1 MTAVQSEAVH
11 AGRGHPG
18 EILRQKRE
26 ELGWSQAQVA
36 QSLNLSGRIIEQ
48 LEAGNYQQMPGHTF
62 TRGYIKA
69 YGKLLGLDQVEL
81 VRAFDGYTGTDA
93 KGSTVH
99 SLGRLDEP
107 VRLSRNVLRFVSF
120 ILVVLIIAMGLFWWQ
135 ERSRQASSASA
146 VSMEHVEV
154 EGADGKTE
162 IHPIDEP
169 EEQPQAQAQSPAAST
184 PAPNAGAVASMPA
197 PVGTPVPDA
206 STVAAM
212 PTPTTPTPVTPTPS
226 STAPAATPATVPG
239 TPAASASA
247 TAPVAGADSLNIRF
261 SANCWLQV
269 SDGTG
274 KILFSG
280 MKKGGETLDYAS
292 IKAPVNIRLGFAR
305 GAQITYNGQIVDLAP
320 FTKGETARIK
330 LGQAGQ

>member
-11 AGRGHPG
+11 AGRGNPG
-18 EILRQKRE
+18 EILRQKRLS
-26 ELGWSQAQVA
+26 LGWSQAQVA
-36 QSLNLSGRIIEQ
+36 QNLNLSERIIEQ
-48 LEAGNYQQMPGHTF
+48 LESGNYQQMPGHTF
-62 TRGYIKA
+62 ARGYTKA

-81 VRAFDGYTGTDA
+81 VRTFDGYTGTDA

-169 EEQPQAQAQSPAAST
+169 EEQPPVTAQQPAATLPS
-184 PAPNAGAVASMPA
+184 
-197 PVGTPVPDA
+197 PVGTPTPDA
-206 STVAAM
+206 NAVAAM
-212 PTPTTPTPVTPTPS
+212 TAPTAAPTPAPVTGSTSPAP
-226 STAPAATPATVPG
+226 TAPAAA
-239 TPAASASA
+239 TPAAPASA
-247 TAPVAGADSLNIRF
+247 PAAAPVAGSDSLNIRF
-261 SANCWLQV
+261 TANCWKQV
-269 SDGTG
+269 SDGSG

-280 MKKGGETLDYAS
+280 VKKGGESLEYAS

-305 GAQITYNGQIVDLAP
+305 GAQISYNGQVVDLAP
-320 FTKGETARIK
+320 YTKGETARIK

>member
-11 AGRGHPG
+11 AGRGNPG
-18 EILRQKRE
+18 EILRQKRLA
-26 ELGWSQAQVA
+26 LGWSQAQVA
-36 QSLNLSGRIIEQ
+36 QNLNLSERIIEQ
-48 LEAGNYQQMPGHTF
+48 LETGNYQQMPGHTF
-62 TRGYIKA
+62 ARGYTKA

-81 VRAFDGYTGTDA
+81 VRTFDGYTGTDA

-120 ILVVLIIAMGLFWWQ
+120 ILVVLFIAMGLFWWQ
-135 ERSRQASSASA
+135 ERSRQASSGSA

-169 EEQPQAQAQSPAAST
+169 EEQPPVATQP
-184 PAPNAGAVASMPA
+184 PAPGVPS
-197 PVGTPVPDA
+197 PVGTPTPDTNA
-206 STVAAM
+206 IAAM
-212 PTPTTPTPVTPTPS
+212 TTPSEMPAPTPTTGTSAPAT
-226 STAPAATPATVPG
+226 TAPASTPSASPT
-239 TPAASASA
+239 TAAAASPTTGS
-247 TAPVAGADSLNIRF
+247 DRLSIRF
-261 SANCWLQV
+261 TANCWTQV
-269 SDGTG
+269 SDSTG

-280 MKKGGETLDYAS
+280 VKKGGESLDYAS
-292 IKAPVNIRLGFAR
+292 IKPPVNIRLGFAR
-305 GAQITYNGQIVDLAP
+305 GAQITYNGQVVDLAP

>member
-11 AGRGHPG
+11 AGRGNPG
-18 EILRQKRE
+18 EILRQKRLS
-26 ELGWSQAQVA
+26 LGWSQAQVA
-36 QSLNLSGRIIEQ
+36 QNLNLSERIIEQ
-48 LEAGNYQQMPGHTF
+48 LESGNYQQMPGHTF
-62 TRGYIKA
+62 ARGYTKA

-81 VRAFDGYTGTDA
+81 VRTFDGYTGTDA

-169 EEQPQAQAQSPAAST
+169 EEQPPVTAQQPAATLPS
-184 PAPNAGAVASMPA
+184 
-197 PVGTPVPDA
+197 PVGTPTPDA
-206 STVAAM
+206 NAVAAM
-212 PTPTTPTPVTPTPS
+212 TAPTAAPTPAPVTGSTSPAP
-226 STAPAATPATVPG
+226 TAPAAA
-239 TPAASASA
+239 TPAAPASA
-247 TAPVAGADSLNIRF
+247 PAAAPVAGSDNLNIRF
-261 SANCWLQV
+261 TANCWTQV
-269 SDGTG
+269 SDGNG

-280 MKKGGETLDYAS
+280 VKKGGESLEYAS

-305 GAQITYNGQIVDLAP
+305 GAQISYNGQVVDLAP
-320 FTKGETARIK
+320 YTKGETARIK

>member
-11 AGRGHPG
+11 AGRGNPG
-18 EILRQKRE
+18 EILRQKRLS
-26 ELGWSQAQVA
+26 LGWSQAQVA
-36 QSLNLSGRIIEQ
+36 QNLNLSERIIEQ
-48 LEAGNYQQMPGHTF
+48 LESGNYQQMPGHTF
-62 TRGYIKA
+62 ARGYTKA

-81 VRAFDGYTGTDA
+81 VRTFDGYTGTDA

-169 EEQPQAQAQSPAAST
+169 EEQPPVTAQQPAATLPS
-184 PAPNAGAVASMPA
+184 
-197 PVGTPVPDA
+197 PVGTPTPDA
-206 STVAAM
+206 NAVAAM
-212 PTPTTPTPVTPTPS
+212 TAPTAAPTPAPVTGSTSPAP
-226 STAPAATPATVPG
+226 TAPVAATPAAPTSA
-239 TPAASASA
+239 PAA
-247 TAPVAGADSLNIRF
+247 APVAGSDSLNIRF
-261 SANCWLQV
+261 SANCWTQV
-269 SDGTG
+269 SDGSG

-280 MKKGGETLDYAS
+280 VKKGGESLEYAS

-305 GAQITYNGQIVDLAP
+305 GAQISYNGQVVDLAP
-320 FTKGETARIK
+320 YTKGETARIK
-330 LGQAGQ
+330 LGQTGQ

>member
-26 ELGWSQAQVA
+26 ALGWSQAQVA
-36 QSLNLSGRIIEQ
+36 QGLNLSVRIIEQ
-48 LEAGNYQQMPGHTF
+48 LEAGSYQQMPGHTF

-69 YGKLLGLDQVEL
+69 YGKLVGLDPVEL
-81 VRAFDGYTGTDA
+81 VRAFDSYTGTDA

-135 ERSRQASSASA
+135 ERSRQASSGSA

-169 EEQPQAQAQSPAAST
+169 EEPPQAQTQTPAASL
-184 PAPNAGAVASMPA
+184 PA

-206 STVAAM
+206 NTVATM
-212 PTPTTPTPVTPTPS
+212 PAPTTTSPSATPAPGTPTPS
-226 STAPAATPATVPG
+226 SAAPASTPATVPS
-239 TPAASASA
+239 TPAPSAA
-247 TAPVAGADSLNIRF
+247 ETAPVAGADSLSIRF

-280 MKKGGETLDYAS
+280 LKKGGETLDYAS
-292 IKAPVNIRLGFAR
+292 IQAPVNIRLGFAR

>member
-11 AGRGHPG
+11 AGRGNPG
-18 EILRQKRE
+18 EILRQKRLS
-26 ELGWSQAQVA
+26 LGWSQAQVA
-36 QSLNLSGRIIEQ
+36 QNLNLSERIIEQ
-48 LEAGNYQQMPGHTF
+48 LESGNYQQMPGHTF
-62 TRGYIKA
+62 ARGYTKA

-81 VRAFDGYTGTDA
+81 VRTFDGYTGTDA

-169 EEQPQAQAQSPAAST
+169 EEQPPVTAQQPAATLPS
-184 PAPNAGAVASMPA
+184 
-197 PVGTPVPDA
+197 PVGTPTPDA
-206 STVAAM
+206 NAVAAM
-212 PTPTTPTPVTPTPS
+212 TAPTAAPIPAPVTGSTSPAP
-226 STAPAATPATVPG
+226 TAPAAA
-239 TPAASASA
+239 TPAAPASA
-247 TAPVAGADSLNIRF
+247 PAAAPVAGSDSLNIRF
-261 SANCWLQV
+261 TANCWTQV
-269 SDGTG
+269 SDGSG

-280 MKKGGETLDYAS
+280 VKKGGESLEYAS

-305 GAQITYNGQIVDLAP
+305 GAQISYNGQVVDLAP
-320 FTKGETARIK
+320 YTKGETARIK

>member
-11 AGRGHPG
+11 AGRGNPG
-18 EILRQKRE
+18 EILRQKRLA
-26 ELGWSQAQVA
+26 LGWSQAQVA
-36 QSLNLSGRIIEQ
+36 QNLNLSERIIEQ
-48 LEAGNYQQMPGHTF
+48 LESGNYQQMPGHTF
-62 TRGYIKA
+62 ARGYTKA

-81 VRAFDGYTGTDA
+81 VRTFDGYTGTDA

-169 EEQPQAQAQSPAAST
+169 EEQPPVTAQQPAASL
-184 PAPNAGAVASMPA
+184 PS
-197 PVGTPVPDA
+197 PVGTPTPDA
-206 STVAAM
+206 NAVAAM
-212 PTPTTPTPVTPTPS
+212 TAPTAAPTPAPVTG
-226 STAPAATPATVPG
+226 STAPAPTAPATATPAAPASA
-239 TPAASASA
+239 PAA
-247 TAPVAGADSLNIRF
+247 APVAGSDSLNIRF
-261 SANCWLQV
+261 TANCWTQV
-269 SDGTG
+269 SDGSG

-280 MKKGGETLDYAS
+280 VKKGGESLDYAS

-305 GAQITYNGQIVDLAP
+305 GAQITYNGQVVDLAP

>member
-11 AGRGHPG
+11 AGRGNPG
-18 EILRQKRE
+18 EILRQKRLA
-26 ELGWSQAQVA
+26 LGWSQAQVA
-36 QSLNLSGRIIEQ
+36 QNLNLSERIIEQ
-48 LEAGNYQQMPGHTF
+48 LESGNYQQMPGHTF
-62 TRGYIKA
+62 ARGYTKA

-81 VRAFDGYTGTDA
+81 VRTFDGYTGTDA

-169 EEQPQAQAQSPAAST
+169 EEQPPATAQQPATTVPS
-184 PAPNAGAVASMPA
+184 
-197 PVGTPVPDA
+197 PVGTPMPDA
-206 STVAAM
+206 NAVAAM
-212 PTPTTPTPVTPTPS
+212 TAPSAAPTPAPVTGSTTPAPTAP
-226 STAPAATPATVPG
+226 TAAAPAAPASA
-239 TPAASASA
+239 PAA
-247 TAPVAGADSLNIRF
+247 APVAGNDSLNIRF
-261 SANCWLQV
+261 TASCWTQV

-280 MKKGGETLDYAS
+280 VKKGGESLDYAS

-305 GAQITYNGQIVDLAP
+305 GAQISYNGQVVDLAP
-320 FTKGETARIK
+320 YTKGETARIK

>member
-18 EILRQKRE
+18 EILRQRRE

-69 YGKLLGLDQVEL
+69 YGKLLGLDQVQL
-81 VRAFDGYTGTDA
+81 VSAFDGYTGTDA

-135 ERSRQASSASA
+135 ERSRQASSSGA
-146 VSMEHVEV
+146 VSLEHVEV

-169 EEQPQAQAQSPAAST
+169 EEQQPQAQAQAPAAS
-184 PAPNAGAVASMPA
+184 VPA

-212 PTPTTPTPVTPTPS
+212 PAPTPTPTPS
-226 STAPAATPATVPG
+226 IPAPVTPAQGTAAPAATPPAPAG
-239 TPAASASA
+239 TPAPGAAV
-247 TAPVAGADSLNIRF
+247 PVTGADSLSIRF

-269 SDGTG
+269 SDGNG

-280 MKKGGETLDYAS
+280 VKKGGESLDYAS
-292 IKAPVNIRLGFAR
+292 IKAPVNLRLGFAR
-305 GAQITYNGQIVDLAP
+305 GAQVTYNGQVVDLAP
-320 FTKGETARIK
+320 YTKGETARIK

>member
-11 AGRGHPG
+11 AGRGNPG
-18 EILRQKRE
+18 EILRQKRLS
-26 ELGWSQAQVA
+26 LGWSQAQVA
-36 QSLNLSGRIIEQ
+36 QNLNLSERIIEQ
-48 LEAGNYQQMPGHTF
+48 LESGNYQQMPGHTF
-62 TRGYIKA
+62 ARGYTKA

-81 VRAFDGYTGTDA
+81 VRTFDGYTGTDA

-169 EEQPQAQAQSPAAST
+169 EEQPTVTAQQPAATLPS
-184 PAPNAGAVASMPA
+184 
-197 PVGTPVPDA
+197 PVGTPTPDA
-206 STVAAM
+206 NAVAAM
-212 PTPTTPTPVTPTPS
+212 
-226 STAPAATPATVPG
+226 TAPTL
-239 TPAASASA
+239 
-247 TAPVAGADSLNIRF
+247 SLIH
-261 SANCWLQV
+261 
-269 SDGTG
+269 
-274 KILFSG
+274 I
-280 MKKGGETLDYAS
+280 
-292 IKAPVNIRLGFAR
+292 
-305 GAQITYNGQIVDLAP
+305 
-320 FTKGETARIK
+320 
-330 LGQAGQ
+330 

>member
-11 AGRGHPG
+11 AGRGNPG
-18 EILRQKRE
+18 EILRQKRLS
-26 ELGWSQAQVA
+26 LGWSQAQVA
-36 QSLNLSGRIIEQ
+36 QNLNLSERIIEQ
-48 LEAGNYQQMPGHTF
+48 LESGNYQQMPGHTF
-62 TRGYIKA
+62 ARGYTKA

-81 VRAFDGYTGTDA
+81 VRTFDGYTGTDA

-169 EEQPQAQAQSPAAST
+169 EEQPPVTAQQPAATLPS
-184 PAPNAGAVASMPA
+184 
-197 PVGTPVPDA
+197 PVGTPTPDVNA
-206 STVAAM
+206 VAAM
-212 PTPTTPTPVTPTPS
+212 TAPTAAPTPAPVTGSTSPAP
-226 STAPAATPATVPG
+226 TAPAAA
-239 TPAASASA
+239 TPAAPASA
-247 TAPVAGADSLNIRF
+247 PAAAPVAGSDSLNIRF
-261 SANCWLQV
+261 TANCWTQV
-269 SDGTG
+269 SDGSG

-280 MKKGGETLDYAS
+280 VKKGGESLEYAS

-305 GAQITYNGQIVDLAP
+305 GAQISYNGQVVDLAP
-320 FTKGETARIK
+320 YTKGETARIK

>member
-11 AGRGHPG
+11 AGRGNPG
-18 EILRQKRE
+18 EILRQKRLA
-26 ELGWSQAQVA
+26 LGWSQAQVA
-36 QSLNLSGRIIEQ
+36 QNLNLSERIIEQ
-48 LEAGNYQQMPGHTF
+48 LESGNYQQMPGHTF
-62 TRGYIKA
+62 ARGYTKA

-81 VRAFDGYTGTDA
+81 VRTFDGYTGTDA

-169 EEQPQAQAQSPAAST
+169 EEQPPATAQQPATTVPS
-184 PAPNAGAVASMPA
+184 
-197 PVGTPVPDA
+197 PVGTPMPDA
-206 STVAAM
+206 NAVAAM
-212 PTPTTPTPVTPTPS
+212 TAPSAAPTPAPVTGSTTPAPTAP
-226 STAPAATPATVPG
+226 TAAAPAAPASA
-239 TPAASASA
+239 PAA
-247 TAPVAGADSLNIRF
+247 APVAGNDSLNIRF
-261 SANCWLQV
+261 TASCWTQV

-280 MKKGGETLDYAS
+280 MKKGGESLDYAS

-305 GAQITYNGQIVDLAP
+305 GAQISYNGQVVDLAP
-320 FTKGETARIK
+320 YTKGETARIK

>member
-11 AGRGHPG
+11 AGRGNPG
-18 EILRQKRE
+18 EILRQKRLS
-26 ELGWSQAQVA
+26 LGWSQAQVA
-36 QSLNLSGRIIEQ
+36 QNLNLSERIIEQ
-48 LEAGNYQQMPGHTF
+48 LESGNYQQMPGHTF
-62 TRGYIKA
+62 ARGYTKA

-81 VRAFDGYTGTDA
+81 VRTFDSYTGTDA

-120 ILVVLIIAMGLFWWQ
+120 VLVVLIIAMGLFWWQ
-135 ERSRQASSASA
+135 ERSRQTSSSSA

-169 EEQPQAQAQSPAAST
+169 EEQAPVTAQQPAVTLPS
-184 PAPNAGAVASMPA
+184 
-197 PVGTPVPDA
+197 PVGTPTPDA
-206 STVAAM
+206 NAVAAM
-212 PTPTTPTPVTPTPS
+212 TTPTAAPTPTPAPASGSSTSTPPAPAA
-226 STAPAATPATVPG
+226 TAPAAP
-239 TPAASASA
+239 A
-247 TAPVAGADSLNIRF
+247 TAPAAAPVASSDSLNIRF
-261 SANCWLQV
+261 TANCWTQV

-280 MKKGGETLDYAS
+280 VKKGGESLDYAS

-305 GAQITYNGQIVDLAP
+305 GAQITYNGQVVDLAP
-320 FTKGETARIK
+320 YTKGETARIK

>member
-11 AGRGHPG
+11 AGRGNPG
-18 EILRQKRE
+18 EILRQKRLS
-26 ELGWSQAQVA
+26 LGWSQAQVA
-36 QSLNLSGRIIEQ
+36 QNLNLSERIIEQ
-48 LEAGNYQQMPGHTF
+48 LESGNYQQMPGHTF
-62 TRGYIKA
+62 ARGYTKA

-81 VRAFDGYTGTDA
+81 VRTFDGYTGTDA

-169 EEQPQAQAQSPAAST
+169 EEQPPVTAQQPAATLPS
-184 PAPNAGAVASMPA
+184 
-197 PVGTPVPDA
+197 PVGTPTPDA
-206 STVAAM
+206 NAVAAM
-212 PTPTTPTPVTPTPS
+212 TAPTAAPTPAPVTGSTSPAP
-226 STAPAATPATVPG
+226 TAPAAA
-239 TPAASASA
+239 TPAAPASA
-247 TAPVAGADSLNIRF
+247 PAAAPVAGSDNLNIRF
-261 SANCWLQV
+261 TANCWTQV
-269 SDGTG
+269 SDGNG

-280 MKKGGETLDYAS
+280 VKKGGESLEYAS

-305 GAQITYNGQIVDLAP
+305 GAQISYNGQVVDLAP
-320 FTKGETARIK
+320 YTKGETARIK
-330 LGQAGQ
+330 LSQAGQ

>member
-11 AGRGHPG
+11 AGRGNPG
-18 EILRQKRE
+18 EILRQKRLS
-26 ELGWSQAQVA
+26 LGWSQAQVA
-36 QSLNLSGRIIEQ
+36 QNLNLSERIIEQ
-48 LEAGNYQQMPGHTF
+48 LESGNYQQMPGHTF
-62 TRGYIKA
+62 ARGYTKA

-81 VRAFDGYTGTDA
+81 VRTFDGYTGTDA

-169 EEQPQAQAQSPAAST
+169 EEQPPVTAQQPAATLPS
-184 PAPNAGAVASMPA
+184 
-197 PVGTPVPDA
+197 PVGTPTPDA
-206 STVAAM
+206 NAVAAM
-212 PTPTTPTPVTPTPS
+212 TAPTAAPTPAPVTGSTSPAP
-226 STAPAATPATVPG
+226 TAPAAA
-239 TPAASASA
+239 TPAAPASA
-247 TAPVAGADSLNIRF
+247 PAAAPVAGSDSLNIRF
-261 SANCWLQV
+261 TANCWTQV
-269 SDGTG
+269 SDGSG

-280 MKKGGETLDYAS
+280 VKKGGESLEYAS

-305 GAQITYNGQIVDLAP
+305 GAQISYNGQVVDLAP
-320 FTKGETARIK
+320 YTKGETARIK
-330 LGQAGQ
+330 LGQTGQ

>member
-11 AGRGHPG
+11 AGRGNPG
-18 EILRQKRE
+18 EILRQKRL

-36 QSLNLSGRIIEQ
+36 QNLNLSERIIEQ
-48 LEAGNYQQMPGHTF
+48 LESGNYQQMPGHTF
-62 TRGYIKA
+62 ARGYTKA
-69 YGKLLGLDQVEL
+69 YGKLLGLDQIEL
-81 VRAFDGYTGTDA
+81 VRTFDGYTGTDA

-135 ERSRQASSASA
+135 ERSRQASSSSA

-169 EEQPQAQAQSPAAST
+169 EEQPAATAQQPAATVPS
-184 PAPNAGAVASMPA
+184 
-197 PVGTPVPDA
+197 PVGTPMPDA
-206 STVAAM
+206 NAVAAM
-212 PTPTTPTPVTPTPS
+212 TDPAAAPTQAPASGSSTPTT
-226 STAPAATPATVPG
+226 TAPAAAV
-239 TPAASASA
+239 PAAPASVPA
-247 TAPVAGADSLNIRF
+247 AAPVAGSGSLNIRF
-261 SANCWLQV
+261 TASCWTQV
-269 SDGTG
+269 SDGAG

-280 MKKGGETLDYAS
+280 VKKGGESLDYAS

-305 GAQITYNGQIVDLAP
+305 GAQISYNGQVVDLAP
-320 FTKGETARIK
+320 YTKGETARIK

>member
-11 AGRGHPG
+11 AGRGNPG
-18 EILRQKRE
+18 EILRQKRLA
-26 ELGWSQAQVA
+26 LGWSQAQVA
-36 QSLNLSGRIIEQ
+36 QNLNLSERIIEQ
-48 LEAGNYQQMPGHTF
+48 LETGNYQQMPGHTF
-62 TRGYIKA
+62 ARGYTKA

-81 VRAFDGYTGTDA
+81 VRTFDGYTGTDA

-120 ILVVLIIAMGLFWWQ
+120 ILVVLFIAMGLFWWQ
-135 ERSRQASSASA
+135 ERSRQASSGSS

-169 EEQPQAQAQSPAAST
+169 EEQPPVATQP
-184 PAPNAGAVASMPA
+184 PAPGVPS
-197 PVGTPVPDA
+197 PVGTPTPDTNA
-206 STVAAM
+206 IAAM
-212 PTPTTPTPVTPTPS
+212 TTPSEMPAPTRTTGTSAPAT
-226 STAPAATPATVPG
+226 TAPATTPSASPTTAV
-239 TPAASASA
+239 AASPTTGS
-247 TAPVAGADSLNIRF
+247 DSLSIRF
-261 SANCWLQV
+261 TANCWTQV
-269 SDGTG
+269 SDSTG

-280 MKKGGETLDYAS
+280 VKKGGESLDYAS
-292 IKAPVNIRLGFAR
+292 IKPPVNIRLGFAR
-305 GAQITYNGQIVDLAP
+305 GAQITYNGQVVDLAP

>member
-11 AGRGHPG
+11 AGRGNPG
-18 EILRQKRE
+18 EILRQKRLA
-26 ELGWSQAQVA
+26 LGWSQAQVA
-36 QSLNLSGRIIEQ
+36 QNLNLSERIIEQ
-48 LEAGNYQQMPGHTF
+48 LESGNYQQMPGHTF
-62 TRGYIKA
+62 ARGYTKA

-81 VRAFDGYTGTDA
+81 VRTFDGYTGTDA

-169 EEQPQAQAQSPAAST
+169 EEQPPATAQQPATTVPS
-184 PAPNAGAVASMPA
+184 
-197 PVGTPVPDA
+197 PVGTPMPDA
-206 STVAAM
+206 NAVAAM
-212 PTPTTPTPVTPTPS
+212 TAPSAAPTPAPVTGSTTPAPTAP
-226 STAPAATPATVPG
+226 TAAAPAAPASA
-239 TPAASASA
+239 PAA
-247 TAPVAGADSLNIRF
+247 APVAGSDSLNIRF
-261 SANCWLQV
+261 TASCWTQV

-280 MKKGGETLDYAS
+280 VKKGGESLDYAS

-305 GAQITYNGQIVDLAP
+305 GAQISYNGQVVDLAP
-320 FTKGETARIK
+320 YTKGETARIK

>member
-11 AGRGHPG
+11 AGRGNPG
-18 EILRQKRE
+18 EILRQKRLA
-26 ELGWSQAQVA
+26 LGWSQAQVA
-36 QSLNLSGRIIEQ
+36 QNLNLSERIIEQ
-48 LEAGNYQQMPGHTF
+48 LESGNYQQMPGHTF
-62 TRGYIKA
+62 ARGYTKA

-81 VRAFDGYTGTDA
+81 VRTFDGYTGTDA

-169 EEQPQAQAQSPAAST
+169 EEQPPATAQQPATTVPS
-184 PAPNAGAVASMPA
+184 
-197 PVGTPVPDA
+197 PVGTPMPDA
-206 STVAAM
+206 NAVAAM
-212 PTPTTPTPVTPTPS
+212 TAPSAAPTPAPVTGSTTLAPTAP
-226 STAPAATPATVPG
+226 TAAAPAAPASA
-239 TPAASASA
+239 PAA
-247 TAPVAGADSLNIRF
+247 APVAGNDSLNIRF
-261 SANCWLQV
+261 TASCWTQV

-280 MKKGGETLDYAS
+280 VKKGGESLDYAS

-305 GAQITYNGQIVDLAP
+305 GAQISYNGQVVDLAP
-320 FTKGETARIK
+320 YTKGETARIK

>member
-11 AGRGHPG
+11 AGRGNPG
-18 EILRQKRE
+18 EILRQKRLS
-26 ELGWSQAQVA
+26 LGWSQAQVA
-36 QSLNLSGRIIEQ
+36 QNLNLSERIIEQ
-48 LEAGNYQQMPGHTF
+48 LESGNYQQMPGHTF
-62 TRGYIKA
+62 ARGYTKA

-81 VRAFDGYTGTDA
+81 VRTFDGYTGTDA

-169 EEQPQAQAQSPAAST
+169 EEQPPVTAQQPAATLPS
-184 PAPNAGAVASMPA
+184 
-197 PVGTPVPDA
+197 PVGTPTPDA
-206 STVAAM
+206 NAVAAM
-212 PTPTTPTPVTPTPS
+212 TAPTAAPTPAPVTGSTSPAP
-226 STAPAATPATVPG
+226 TAPVAATPAAPTSA
-239 TPAASASA
+239 PAA
-247 TAPVAGADSLNIRF
+247 APVAGSDSLNIRF
-261 SANCWLQV
+261 SANCWTQV
-269 SDGTG
+269 SDGSG

-280 MKKGGETLDYAS
+280 VKKGGESLEYAS

-305 GAQITYNGQIVDLAP
+305 GAQISYNGQVVDLAP
-320 FTKGETARIK
+320 YTKGETARIK

>member
-11 AGRGHPG
+11 AGRGNPG
-18 EILRQKRE
+18 EILRQKRLS
-26 ELGWSQAQVA
+26 LGWSQAQVA
-36 QSLNLSGRIIEQ
+36 QNLNLSERIIEQ
-48 LEAGNYQQMPGHTF
+48 LESGNYQQMPGHTF
-62 TRGYIKA
+62 ARGYTKA

-81 VRAFDGYTGTDA
+81 VRTFDGYTGTDA

-169 EEQPQAQAQSPAAST
+169 EEQPPVTAQQPAATLPS
-184 PAPNAGAVASMPA
+184 
-197 PVGTPVPDA
+197 PVGTPTPDA
-206 STVAAM
+206 NAVAAM
-212 PTPTTPTPVTPTPS
+212 TAPTAAPTPAPVTGSTSPAP
-226 STAPAATPATVPG
+226 TAPAAA
-239 TPAASASA
+239 TPAAPASA
-247 TAPVAGADSLNIRF
+247 PAAAPVAGSDSLNIRF
-261 SANCWLQV
+261 SANCWTQV
-269 SDGTG
+269 SDGNG

-280 MKKGGETLDYAS
+280 VKKGGESLEYAS

-305 GAQITYNGQIVDLAP
+305 GAQISYNGQVVDLAP
-320 FTKGETARIK
+320 YTKGETARIK

>member
-11 AGRGHPG
+11 AGRGNPG
-18 EILRQKRE
+18 EILRQKRLS
-26 ELGWSQAQVA
+26 LGWSQAQVA
-36 QSLNLSGRIIEQ
+36 QNLNLSERIIEQ
-48 LEAGNYQQMPGHTF
+48 LESGNYQQMPGHTF
-62 TRGYIKA
+62 ARGYTKA

-81 VRAFDGYTGTDA
+81 VRTFDGYTGTDA

-169 EEQPQAQAQSPAAST
+169 EEQPPVTAQQPAATLPS
-184 PAPNAGAVASMPA
+184 
-197 PVGTPVPDA
+197 PVGTPTPDA
-206 STVAAM
+206 NAVAAM
-212 PTPTTPTPVTPTPS
+212 TAPTAAPTPAPVTGSTSPAP
-226 STAPAATPATVPG
+226 TAPAAA
-239 TPAASASA
+239 TPAAPASA
-247 TAPVAGADSLNIRF
+247 PAAAPVAGSDSLNIRF
-261 SANCWLQV
+261 TANCWTQV
-269 SDGTG
+269 SDGSG

-280 MKKGGETLDYAS
+280 VKKGGESLGYAS

-305 GAQITYNGQIVDLAP
+305 GAQISYNGQVVDLAP
-320 FTKGETARIK
+320 YTKGETARIK

>member
-11 AGRGHPG
+11 AGRGNPG
-18 EILRQKRE
+18 EILRQKRLS
-26 ELGWSQAQVA
+26 LGWSQAQVA
-36 QSLNLSGRIIEQ
+36 QNLNLSERIIEQ
-48 LEAGNYQQMPGHTF
+48 LESGNYQQMPGHTF
-62 TRGYIKA
+62 ARGYTKA

-81 VRAFDGYTGTDA
+81 VRTFDGYTGTDA

-169 EEQPQAQAQSPAAST
+169 EEQPPVTAQQPAATLPS
-184 PAPNAGAVASMPA
+184 
-197 PVGTPVPDA
+197 PVGTPTPDA
-206 STVAAM
+206 NAVAAM
-212 PTPTTPTPVTPTPS
+212 TAPTAAPAPVPVTG
-226 STAPAATPATVPG
+226 STAPAPTAPAAATPAA
-239 TPAASASA
+239 PAA
-247 TAPVAGADSLNIRF
+247 APVAGSDSLNIRF
-261 SANCWLQV
+261 TASCWTQV
-269 SDGTG
+269 SDGSG

-280 MKKGGETLDYAS
+280 VKKGGESLEYAS

-305 GAQITYNGQIVDLAP
+305 GAQITYNGQVVDLAP
-320 FTKGETARIK
+320 YTKGETARIK

>member
-11 AGRGHPG
+11 AGRGNPG
-18 EILRQKRE
+18 EILRQKRLS
-26 ELGWSQAQVA
+26 LGWSQAQVA
-36 QSLNLSGRIIEQ
+36 QNLNLSERIIEQ
-48 LEAGNYQQMPGHTF
+48 LESGNYQQMPGHTF
-62 TRGYIKA
+62 ARGYTKA

-81 VRAFDGYTGTDA
+81 VRTFDGYTGTDA

-169 EEQPQAQAQSPAAST
+169 EEQPPVTAQQPAATLPS
-184 PAPNAGAVASMPA
+184 
-197 PVGTPVPDA
+197 PVGTPTPDA
-206 STVAAM
+206 NAVAAM
-212 PTPTTPTPVTPTPS
+212 TAPTAAPTPAPVTGSTSPAP
-226 STAPAATPATVPG
+226 TAPAAA
-239 TPAASASA
+239 TPAAPASA
-247 TAPVAGADSLNIRF
+247 PAAAPVAGSDNLNIRF
-261 SANCWLQV
+261 TANCWTQV

-280 MKKGGETLDYAS
+280 VKKGGESLEYAS

-305 GAQITYNGQIVDLAP
+305 GAQISYNGQVVDLAP
-320 FTKGETARIK
+320 YTKGETARIK

>member
-11 AGRGHPG
+11 AGRGNPG
-18 EILRQKRE
+18 EILRQKRLS
-26 ELGWSQAQVA
+26 LGWSQAQVA
-36 QSLNLSGRIIEQ
+36 QNLNLSERIIEQ
-48 LEAGNYQQMPGHTF
+48 LESGNYQQMPGHTF
-62 TRGYIKA
+62 ARGYTKA

-81 VRAFDGYTGTDA
+81 VRTFDGYTGTDA

-107 VRLSRNVLRFVSF
+107 VRLSRNALRFVSF

-169 EEQPQAQAQSPAAST
+169 EEQPPVTAQQPAATLPS
-184 PAPNAGAVASMPA
+184 
-197 PVGTPVPDA
+197 PVGTPTPDA
-206 STVAAM
+206 NAVAAM
-212 PTPTTPTPVTPTPS
+212 TAPTAAPTPAPVTGSTLPAP
-226 STAPAATPATVPG
+226 TAPAAA
-239 TPAASASA
+239 TPAAPASA
-247 TAPVAGADSLNIRF
+247 PAAAPVAGSDSLNIRF
-261 SANCWLQV
+261 TANCWTQV
-269 SDGTG
+269 SDGSG

-280 MKKGGETLDYAS
+280 VKKGGESLEYAS

-305 GAQITYNGQIVDLAP
+305 GAQISYNGQVVDLAP
-320 FTKGETARIK
+320 YTKGETARIK

>member
-11 AGRGHPG
+11 AGRGNPG
-18 EILRQKRE
+18 EILRQKRLA
-26 ELGWSQAQVA
+26 LGWSQAQVA
-36 QSLNLSGRIIEQ
+36 QNLNLSERIIEQ
-48 LEAGNYQQMPGHTF
+48 LESGNYQQMPGHTF
-62 TRGYIKA
+62 ARGYTKA

-81 VRAFDGYTGTDA
+81 VRTFDGYTGTDA

-169 EEQPQAQAQSPAAST
+169 EEQPPVAAQQPAASV
-184 PAPNAGAVASMPA
+184 PS
-197 PVGTPVPDA
+197 PVGTPTPDA
-206 STVAAM
+206 NAVAAM
-212 PTPTTPTPVTPTPS
+212 TAPTAATTPAPATGSTP
-226 STAPAATPATVPG
+226 TAPAAAA
-239 TPAASASA
+239 PAAPASV
-247 TAPVAGADSLNIRF
+247 APVAGSDSLNIRF
-261 SANCWLQV
+261 TASCWTQV

-280 MKKGGETLDYAS
+280 VKKGGESLEYAS

-305 GAQITYNGQIVDLAP
+305 GAQISYNGQVVDLAP
-320 FTKGETARIK
+320 YTKGETARIK

>member
-11 AGRGHPG
+11 AGRGNPG
-18 EILRQKRE
+18 EILRQKRL

-36 QSLNLSGRIIEQ
+36 QNLNLSERIIEQ
-48 LEAGNYQQMPGHTF
+48 LESGNYQQMPGHTF
-62 TRGYIKA
+62 ARGYTKA

-81 VRAFDGYTGTDA
+81 VRTFDGYTGTDA

-107 VRLSRNVLRFVSF
+107 VRLSRNVLRVVSF

-135 ERSRQASSASA
+135 ERSRQASSSSA

-169 EEQPQAQAQSPAAST
+169 EEQEQPPATAQQPATTLPS
-184 PAPNAGAVASMPA
+184 
-197 PVGTPVPDA
+197 PVGTPTPDA
-206 STVAAM
+206 NAVAAM
-212 PTPTTPTPVTPTPS
+212 TAPTAAPTPAPVTGSSTPTPTTPTTA
-226 STAPAATPATVPG
+226 APAAPATAPD
-239 TPAASASA
+239 A
-247 TAPVAGADSLNIRF
+247 APVAGSDSLNIRF
-261 SANCWLQV
+261 TANCWTQV
-269 SDGTG
+269 SDGSG

-280 MKKGGETLDYAS
+280 VKKGGESLDYAS

-305 GAQITYNGQIVDLAP
+305 GAQITYNGQVVDLAP
-320 FTKGETARIK
+320 YTKGETARIK

>member
-11 AGRGHPG
+11 AGRGNPG
-18 EILRQKRE
+18 EILRQKRLS
-26 ELGWSQAQVA
+26 LGWSQAQVA
-36 QSLNLSGRIIEQ
+36 QNLNLSERIIEQ
-48 LEAGNYQQMPGHTF
+48 LESGNYQQMPGHTF
-62 TRGYIKA
+62 ARGYTKA

-81 VRAFDGYTGTDA
+81 VRTFDGYTGTDA

-169 EEQPQAQAQSPAAST
+169 EEQPPVTAQQPAATLPS
-184 PAPNAGAVASMPA
+184 
-197 PVGTPVPDA
+197 PVGTPTPDA
-206 STVAAM
+206 NAVAAM
-212 PTPTTPTPVTPTPS
+212 TAPTAAPTPAPVTGSTSPAP
-226 STAPAATPATVPG
+226 TAPAAA
-239 TPAASASA
+239 TPAAPASA
-247 TAPVAGADSLNIRF
+247 PAAAPVAGSESLNIRF
-261 SANCWLQV
+261 TANCWTQV
-269 SDGTG
+269 SDGSG

-280 MKKGGETLDYAS
+280 VKKGGESLEYAS

-305 GAQITYNGQIVDLAP
+305 GAQISYNGQVVDLAP
-320 FTKGETARIK
+320 YTKGETARIK

>member
-11 AGRGHPG
+11 AGRGNPG
-18 EILRQKRE
+18 EILRQKRLS
-26 ELGWSQAQVA
+26 LGWSQAQVA
-36 QSLNLSGRIIEQ
+36 QNLNLSERIIEQ
-48 LEAGNYQQMPGHTF
+48 LESGNYQQMPGHTF
-62 TRGYIKA
+62 ARGYTKA

-81 VRAFDGYTGTDA
+81 VRTFDGYTGTDA

-169 EEQPQAQAQSPAAST
+169 EEQPPVTAQQPAATLPS
-184 PAPNAGAVASMPA
+184 
-197 PVGTPVPDA
+197 PVGTPTPDA
-206 STVAAM
+206 NAVAAMTAPTAM
-212 PTPTTPTPVTPTPS
+212 PTPAPVTGSTSPAPTAPAAAA
-226 STAPAATPATVPG
+226 STAPASA
-239 TPAASASA
+239 PAA
-247 TAPVAGADSLNIRF
+247 APVAGSDSLNIRF
-261 SANCWLQV
+261 TANCWTQV
-269 SDGTG
+269 SDGSG

-280 MKKGGETLDYAS
+280 VKKGGESLEYAS

-305 GAQITYNGQIVDLAP
+305 GAQITYNGQVVDLAP
-320 FTKGETARIK
+320 YTKGETARIK

>member
-11 AGRGHPG
+11 AGRGNPG
-18 EILRQKRE
+18 EILRQKRLS
-26 ELGWSQAQVA
+26 LGWSQAQVA
-36 QSLNLSGRIIEQ
+36 QNLNLSERIIEQ
-48 LEAGNYQQMPGHTF
+48 LESGNYQQMPGHTF
-62 TRGYIKA
+62 ARGYTKA

-81 VRAFDGYTGTDA
+81 VRTFDGYTGTDA

-169 EEQPQAQAQSPAAST
+169 EEQPPVTAQQPAATLPS
-184 PAPNAGAVASMPA
+184 
-197 PVGTPVPDA
+197 PVGTPTPDA
-206 STVAAM
+206 NAVAAM
-212 PTPTTPTPVTPTPS
+212 TAPTAAPTPAPVTGSTSPAP
-226 STAPAATPATVPG
+226 TAPAAA
-239 TPAASASA
+239 TPAAPTSAPA
-247 TAPVAGADSLNIRF
+247 AAPVAGSDSLNIRF
-261 SANCWLQV
+261 TANCWTQV
-269 SDGTG
+269 SDGSG

-280 MKKGGETLDYAS
+280 VKKGGESLEYAS

-305 GAQITYNGQIVDLAP
+305 GAQISYNGQVVDLAP
-320 FTKGETARIK
+320 YTKGETARIK

>member
-11 AGRGHPG
+11 AGRGNPG
-18 EILRQKRE
+18 EILRQKRLS
-26 ELGWSQAQVA
+26 LGWSQAQVA
-36 QSLNLSGRIIEQ
+36 QNLNLSERIIEQ
-48 LEAGNYQQMPGHTF
+48 LESGNYQQMPGHTF
-62 TRGYIKA
+62 ARGYTKA

-81 VRAFDGYTGTDA
+81 VRTFDGYTGTDA

-169 EEQPQAQAQSPAAST
+169 EEQPPVTAQQPAATLPS
-184 PAPNAGAVASMPA
+184 
-197 PVGTPVPDA
+197 PVGTPTPDA
-206 STVAAM
+206 NAVAAM
-212 PTPTTPTPVTPTPS
+212 TAPTAAPTPAPVTGSTSPAP
-226 STAPAATPATVPG
+226 TAPAAA
-239 TPAASASA
+239 TPAAPASA
-247 TAPVAGADSLNIRF
+247 PAAAPVAGSDNLNIRF
-261 SANCWLQV
+261 TANCWTQV
-269 SDGTG
+269 SDGSG

-280 MKKGGETLDYAS
+280 VKKGGESLEYAS

-305 GAQITYNGQIVDLAP
+305 GAQISYNGQVVDLAP
-320 FTKGETARIK
+320 YTKGETARIK

>member
-11 AGRGHPG
+11 AGRGNPG
-18 EILRQKRE
+18 EILRQQRLS
-26 ELGWSQAQVA
+26 LGWSQAQVA
-36 QSLNLSGRIIEQ
+36 QNLNLSERIIEQ
-48 LEAGNYQQMPGHTF
+48 LESGNYQQMPGHTF
-62 TRGYIKA
+62 ARGYTKA

-81 VRAFDGYTGTDA
+81 VRTFDGYTGTDA

-169 EEQPQAQAQSPAAST
+169 EEQPPVTAQQPAATLPS
-184 PAPNAGAVASMPA
+184 
-197 PVGTPVPDA
+197 PVGTPTPDA
-206 STVAAM
+206 NAVAAM
-212 PTPTTPTPVTPTPS
+212 TAPTAAPTPAPVTGSTSPAP
-226 STAPAATPATVPG
+226 TAPAAATPPAPASA
-239 TPAASASA
+239 PAA
-247 TAPVAGADSLNIRF
+247 APVAGSDSLNIRF
-261 SANCWLQV
+261 TANCWTQV
-269 SDGTG
+269 SDGSG

-280 MKKGGETLDYAS
+280 VKKGGESLEYAS

-305 GAQITYNGQIVDLAP
+305 GAQISYNGQVVDLAP
-320 FTKGETARIK
+320 YTKGETARIK

>member
-11 AGRGHPG
+11 AGRGNPG
-18 EILRQKRE
+18 EILRQKRL

-36 QSLNLSGRIIEQ
+36 QNLNLSERIIEQ
-48 LEAGNYQQMPGHTF
+48 LESGNYQQMPGHTF
-62 TRGYIKA
+62 ARGYTKA

-81 VRAFDGYTGTDA
+81 VRTFDGYTGTDA

-169 EEQPQAQAQSPAAST
+169 EEQPPVTAQQPAATLPS
-184 PAPNAGAVASMPA
+184 
-197 PVGTPVPDA
+197 PVGTPTPDA
-206 STVAAM
+206 NAVAAM
-212 PTPTTPTPVTPTPS
+212 TAPTAAPAPVPVTG
-226 STAPAATPATVPG
+226 STAPAPTAPAAATPAA
-239 TPAASASA
+239 PAA
-247 TAPVAGADSLNIRF
+247 APVAGSDSLNIRF
-261 SANCWLQV
+261 TASCWTQV
-269 SDGTG
+269 SDGSG

-280 MKKGGETLDYAS
+280 VKKGGESLEYAS

-305 GAQITYNGQIVDLAP
+305 GAQITYNGQVVDLAP
-320 FTKGETARIK
+320 YTKGETARIK

>member
-11 AGRGHPG
+11 AGRGNPG
-18 EILRQKRE
+18 EILRQKRLA
-26 ELGWSQAQVA
+26 LGWSQAQVA
-36 QSLNLSGRIIEQ
+36 QNLNLSERIIEQ
-48 LEAGNYQQMPGHTF
+48 LESGNYQQMPGHTF
-62 TRGYIKA
+62 ARGYTKA

-81 VRAFDGYTGTDA
+81 VRTFDGYTGTDA

-135 ERSRQASSASA
+135 ERSRQASSSSA

-169 EEQPQAQAQSPAAST
+169 EEQPPVAAQQPSASL
-184 PAPNAGAVASMPA
+184 PS
-197 PVGTPVPDA
+197 PVGTPTPDA
-206 STVAAM
+206 NAVAAM
-212 PTPTTPTPVTPTPS
+212 TAPTAAPTPAPVTGTSAPATTTPAAAAPASP
-226 STAPAATPATVPG
+226 APAATAA
-239 TPAASASA
+239 PAAGS
-247 TAPVAGADSLNIRF
+247 DSLNIRF
-261 SANCWLQV
+261 TANCWMQV
-269 SDGTG
+269 SDGSG

-280 MKKGGETLDYAS
+280 LKKGGETLDYAS
-292 IKAPVNIRLGFAR
+292 IKPPVNIRLGYAR
-305 GAQITYNGQIVDLAP
+305 GAQITYNGQVVDLAP

>member
-11 AGRGHPG
+11 AGRGNPG
-18 EILRQKRE
+18 EILRQKRLA
-26 ELGWSQAQVA
+26 LGWSQAQVA
-36 QSLNLSGRIIEQ
+36 QNLNLSERIIEQ
-48 LEAGNYQQMPGHTF
+48 LESGNYQQMPGHTF
-62 TRGYIKA
+62 ARGYTKA

-81 VRAFDGYTGTDA
+81 VRTFDGYTGTDA

-169 EEQPQAQAQSPAAST
+169 EEQPPVAAQQPATSV
-184 PAPNAGAVASMPA
+184 PS
-197 PVGTPVPDA
+197 PVGTPTPDA
-206 STVAAM
+206 NAVAAM
-212 PTPTTPTPVTPTPS
+212 TAPTAAPTPAPATGSTPS
-226 STAPAATPATVPG
+226 TSTAPAAAA
-239 TPAASASA
+239 PAAPASV
-247 TAPVAGADSLNIRF
+247 APVAGSDSLNIRF
-261 SANCWLQV
+261 TASCWTQV

-280 MKKGGETLDYAS
+280 VKKGGESLEYAS

-305 GAQITYNGQIVDLAP
+305 GAQISYNGQVVDLAP
-320 FTKGETARIK
+320 YTKGETARIK

>member
-11 AGRGHPG
+11 AGRGNPG
-18 EILRQKRE
+18 EILRQKRLS
-26 ELGWSQAQVA
+26 LGWSQAQVA
-36 QSLNLSGRIIEQ
+36 QNLNLSERIIEQ
-48 LEAGNYQQMPGHTF
+48 LESGNYQQMPGHTF
-62 TRGYIKA
+62 ARGYTKA

-81 VRAFDGYTGTDA
+81 VRTFDGYTGTDA

-107 VRLSRNVLRFVSF
+107 VRLSRNILRFVSF

-169 EEQPQAQAQSPAAST
+169 EEQPPVTAQQPAATLPS
-184 PAPNAGAVASMPA
+184 
-197 PVGTPVPDA
+197 PVGTPTPDA
-206 STVAAM
+206 NAVAAM
-212 PTPTTPTPVTPTPS
+212 TAPTAAPTPAPVTGSTSPAP
-226 STAPAATPATVPG
+226 TAPAAA
-239 TPAASASA
+239 TPAAPTSAPA
-247 TAPVAGADSLNIRF
+247 AAPVAGSDSLNIRF
-261 SANCWLQV
+261 TANCWTQV
-269 SDGTG
+269 SDGSG

-280 MKKGGETLDYAS
+280 VKKGGESLEYAS

-305 GAQITYNGQIVDLAP
+305 GAQISYNGQVVDLAP
-320 FTKGETARIK
+320 YTKGETARIK
-330 LGQAGQ
+330 LGQTGQ

>member
-11 AGRGHPG
+11 AGRGNPG
-18 EILRQKRE
+18 EILRQKRLA
-26 ELGWSQAQVA
+26 LGWSQAQVA
-36 QSLNLSGRIIEQ
+36 QNLNLSERIIEQ
-48 LEAGNYQQMPGHTF
+48 LESGNYQQMPGHTF
-62 TRGYIKA
+62 ARGYTKA

-81 VRAFDGYTGTDA
+81 VRTFDGYTGTDA

-169 EEQPQAQAQSPAAST
+169 EEQPPATAQQPATTVPS
-184 PAPNAGAVASMPA
+184 
-197 PVGTPVPDA
+197 PVGTPMPDA
-206 STVAAM
+206 NAVAAMTAPSAAPTPAPVTGSTTPAPTAPTVAA
-212 PTPTTPTPVTPTPS
+212 PAAPAS
-226 STAPAATPATVPG
+226 APAA
-239 TPAASASA
+239 
-247 TAPVAGADSLNIRF
+247 APVAGNDSLNIRF
-261 SANCWLQV
+261 TASCWTQV

-280 MKKGGETLDYAS
+280 VKKGGESLDYAS

-305 GAQITYNGQIVDLAP
+305 GAQISYNGQVVDLAP
-320 FTKGETARIK
+320 YTKGETARIK

>member
-11 AGRGHPG
+11 AGRGNPG
-18 EILRQKRE
+18 EILRQKRV

-36 QSLNLSGRIIEQ
+36 QSLNLSARIIEQ
-48 LEAGNYQQMPGHTF
+48 LEVGNYQQMPGHTF

-81 VRAFDGYTGTDA
+81 VRAFDSYTGTDA

-135 ERSRQASSASA
+135 ERSRQASVSSA

-169 EEQPQAQAQSPAAST
+169 EEQQPSPEAQRPATSV
-184 PAPNAGAVASMPA
+184 PS

-206 STVAAM
+206 NTVANM
-212 PTPTTPTPVTPTPS
+212 P
-226 STAPAATPATVPG
+226 APAATPAPPAATAVTG
-239 TPAASASA
+239 TPSTAAPAAAAAATPTATPSAPAAPAA
-247 TAPVAGADSLNIRF
+247 TGADSLNIRF
-261 SANCWLQV
+261 SANCWVQV
-269 SDGTG
+269 SDATG

-280 MKKGGETLDYAS
+280 LKKGGESLDYAS
-292 IKAPVNIRLGFAR
+292 IQAPVNIRLGYAR
-305 GAQITYNGQIVDLAP
+305 GAQITYNGQVVDLAP

>member
-11 AGRGHPG
+11 AGRGNPG
-18 EILRQKRE
+18 EILRQKRLS
-26 ELGWSQAQVA
+26 LGWSQAQVA
-36 QSLNLSGRIIEQ
+36 QNLNLSERIIEQ
-48 LEAGNYQQMPGHTF
+48 LESGNYQQMPGHTF
-62 TRGYIKA
+62 ARGYTKA

-81 VRAFDGYTGTDA
+81 VRTFDGYTGTDA

-169 EEQPQAQAQSPAAST
+169 EEQPPVTAQQPAATLPS
-184 PAPNAGAVASMPA
+184 
-197 PVGTPVPDA
+197 PVGTPTPDA
-206 STVAAM
+206 NAVAAM
-212 PTPTTPTPVTPTPS
+212 TAPTAAPTPAPVTG
-226 STAPAATPATVPG
+226 STSPAP
-239 TPAASASA
+239 
-247 TAPVAGADSLNIRF
+247 
-261 SANCWLQV
+261 
-269 SDGTG
+269 
-274 KILFSG
+274 
-280 MKKGGETLDYAS
+280 
-292 IKAPVNIRLGFAR
+292 
-305 GAQITYNGQIVDLAP
+305 
-320 FTKGETARIK
+320 
-330 LGQAGQ
+330 

>member
-11 AGRGHPG
+11 AGRGNPG
-18 EILRQKRE
+18 EILRQKRL

-36 QSLNLSGRIIEQ
+36 QNLNLSERIIEQ
-48 LEAGNYQQMPGHTF
+48 LESGNYQQMPGHTF
-62 TRGYIKA
+62 ARGYTKA
-69 YGKLLGLDQVEL
+69 YGKLLGLDQIEL
-81 VRAFDGYTGTDA
+81 VRTFDGYTGTDA

-169 EEQPQAQAQSPAAST
+169 EEQPPAAAQH
-184 PAPNAGAVASMPA
+184 PATTVPS
-197 PVGTPVPDA
+197 PVGTPTPDA
-206 STVAAM
+206 NAVAAM
-212 PTPTTPTPVTPTPS
+212 TAPTAAPTPAPVTGSTTPTPTAPTAA
-226 STAPAATPATVPG
+226 APAAP
-239 TPAASASA
+239 ASAV
-247 TAPVAGADSLNIRF
+247 PVAGSDSLNIRF
-261 SANCWLQV
+261 TASCWTQV

-280 MKKGGETLDYAS
+280 VKKGGESLEYTS

-305 GAQITYNGQIVDLAP
+305 GAQISYNGQVVDLAP
-320 FTKGETARIK
+320 YTKGETARIK